1 MIYIYRSNAEPEIR
15 PNFHGTSLSTHMH
28 FTISNV
34 DIGIHDYSLAV
45 WMSRFD
51 IAEWTTN
58 TDIYIYIQIY
68 IESTYINDLPN
79 IFPQQQDLLPQKKR
93 HVASAGSDRPLLG
106 SPGPSQ
112 DCLRS
117 CHECR
122 SAGVPSNERHVFLA
136 SSSFGRSGLEDVHT
150 GSYRWGGYR
159 DQVIGIQYVI
169 VIVWHS
175 SRSQWAS
182 AIAGPSWVL
191 LNHCE
196 STKQTKSL

>member
-1 MIYIYRSNAEPEIR
+1 MQNLRFAQTFMALLCPLTCILPSPMLILVYMITVWQYGCPDLIL
-15 PNFHGTSLSTHMH
+15 LSEQQTQ
-28 FTISNV
+28 IS
-34 DIGIHDYSLAV
+34 
-45 WMSRFD
+45 
-51 IAEWTTN
+51 
-58 TDIYIYIQIY
+58 IYIQIY